1 MLVVDDA
8 SADPTFEVGD
18 GYRTRADGDL
28 DIEVL
33 LNPDPLGYGGNLKL
47 GFRYAVEL
55 GFDAVVLL
63 HGDGRYAPE
72 TLPEIAGPVLD
83 GTADAVLGTRM
94 QRPRQAWRDGMPLA
108 KVVGNLLLTRI
119 QNRLLGTDLS
129 EYHSGYRAYSV
140 AALESVPFELNADGF
155 HFDTE
160 ILIQL
165 IRAGARIREVPIPVY
180 SGDEIRH
187 VQGVAYAA
195 AVLTTTVASRL
206 HDLGVFYRPGY
217 DLRPESRIYSLKL
230 GYPSSHTL
238 AMAEVPD
245 GARVLDVGCG
255 RGLLGAELQ
264 RRGCRVHG
272 LDRGDAGLP
281 GGLDRFDLVDL
292 DVDELP
298 LEDDGYDVVLLLDI
312 VEHLTSP
319 EAFLGRLRDR
329 LGATGPKIV
338 LTAPNVAFAPLRL
351 RLLLGGFEYG
361 REGILDLTHTRLFTI
376 RSLVRLLRRSGY
388 RIERVGGIP
397 APFPKALGDGPT
409 ARALLRLNLALIRVG
424 RGVFSYQAIVVA
436 RPRPTVADLLAR
448 SRDAAASRREVAG

>member
-18 GYRTRADGDL
+18 GYRSRAADL
-28 DIEVL
+28 DLEVL
-33 LNPDPLGYGGNLKL
+33 VNPDPLGYGGNLKL
-47 GFRYAVEL
+47 GFRYAVEQ

-63 HGDGRYAPE
+63 HGNGQYAPE
-72 TLPEIAGPVLD
+72 KLPEIAGPVLD
-83 GTADAVLGTRM
+83 GAADAVLGTRM
-94 QRPRQAWRDGMPLA
+94 QRPRQAWRDGMPFH

-119 QNRLLGTDLS
+119 QNRLLGSDLS
-129 EYHSGYRAYSV
+129 ELHCGYRAYSV
-140 AALESVPFELNADGF
+140 AVLGSLPFELNADGF

-165 IRAGARIREVPIPVY
+165 LRAGARIREVPVPVY
-180 SGDEIRH
+180 SGHEIRH
-187 VQGVAYAA
+187 VRGVAYAA
-195 AVLTTTVASRL
+195 AVLATTVGSRL

-255 RGLLGAELQ
+255 RGLLAAELQ

-281 GGLDRFDLVDL
+281 QGLDRFDRVDL
-292 DVDELP
+292 DREEPP
-298 LEDDGYDVVLLLDI
+298 LEEAGYDVVLLLDI
-312 VEHLTSP
+312 VEHLASP
-319 EAFLGRLRDR
+319 EAFLGRLRER
-329 LGATGPKIV
+329 LGASGPKV
-338 LTAPNVAFAPLRL
+338 VVTAPNVAFAPLRL

-376 RSLVRLLRRSGY
+376 RSLVRLLRHSGY

-397 APFPKALGDGPT
+397 APFPKALGDGIA
-409 ARALLRLNLALIRVG
+409 ARALLRLNAALIRLR
-424 RGVFSYQAIVVA
+424 RGPFAYQSIVVA

-448 SRDAAASRREVAG
+448 GRDAAATRRRAAG